1 MSILALPYLGET
13 LSLTTA
19 VVWALA
25 VILFK
30 KSGES
35 VHPIGLNSF
44 KNLLATFLFIPTIW
58 IFGESLF
65 YDAPRNDY
73 ILLILSGALGIGI
86 ADTLFFMCLNKLGA
100 GLTAVIDCFYAP
112 SMIVLSFIFLGES
125 MSLIQIVG
133 VVLIISA
140 ILTATSKKASGH
152 LSRNDTL
159 LGVLYG
165 FLAMV
170 IMAVGVIMIKPILN
184 TQPFLWVTEWR
195 LIGGV
200 LVLIPIVLFHKR
212 RKLIINSVLN
222 PNSKRVLFGGAFI
235 GAYLSMILWLGGMKY
250 TQVSTAAALN
260 QTNNIFIF
268 LFAAI
273 ILKEKMNSMK
283 VIGISL
289 GVIGAVLVT
298 FG

>member
-1 MSILALPYLGET
+1 MSILSLPYLGEA

-25 VILFK
+25 VIMFK

-44 KNLLATFLFIPTIW
+44 KNSLATILFIPTIW
-58 IFGESLF
+58 LFGESLF
-65 YDAPRNDY
+65 YDAPGEDY
-73 ILLILSGALGIGI
+73 MLLILSGALGIGI

-112 SMIVLSFIFLGES
+112 SMIGLSFIFLGES
-125 MSLIQIVG
+125 LSIIQILG
-133 VVLIISA
+133 VILIISA
-140 ILTATSKKASGH
+140 ILTATTKKASGH
-152 LSRNDTL
+152 LSRKDIL

-170 IMAVGVIMIKPILN
+170 IMAIGIVMIKPILN
-184 TQPFLWVTEWR
+184 NQPFLWVTEWR

-200 LVLIPIVLFHKR
+200 MILIPIVFFHPRR
-212 RKLIINSVLN
+212 RKIIDSVRF
-222 PNSKRVLFGGAFI
+222 PHSKAVLYGGSFI
-235 GAYLSMILWLGGMKY
+235 GAYLAMILWLGGMKF
-250 TQVSTAAALN
+250 TQVSTAATLN

-268 LFAAI
+268 LFAAL
-273 ILKEKMNSMK
+273 ILKEKMNSLK
-283 VIGISL
+283 VVGISL
-289 GVIGAVLVT
+289 GVIGALLVT

>member
-1 MSILALPYLGET
+1 MPNTAVPYFGEM
-13 LSLTTA
+13 LSLA
-19 VVWALA
+19 VAVFWAFA

-44 KNLLATFLFIPTIW
+44 KNILATLLFIPTIW

-65 YDAPRNDY
+65 YDAPKNEY
-73 ILLILSGALGIGI
+73 LLLILSGALGIGI

-100 GLTAVIDCFYAP
+100 GLTAIIDCFYAP

-125 MSLIQIVG
+125 MSPYQMVG
-133 VVLIISA
+133 VALIISA

-152 LSRNDTL
+152 LPRRDVM

-170 IMAVGVIMIKPILN
+170 IMAVGVVMIKPILN

-200 LVLIPIVLFHKR
+200 MILIPITIFHPK
-212 RKLIINSVLN
+212 RKLIINSVRY
-222 PNSKRVLFGGAFI
+222 PHSKLVLYSGAFI
-235 GAYLSMILWLGGMKY
+235 GAYLAMILWLGGMKF
-250 TQVSTAAALN
+250 TQVSTSAALN

-268 LFAAI
+268 IFAAL
-273 ILKEKMNSMK
+273 ILKERMNSLK
-283 VIGISL
+283 VLGITL